1 MKKPPLLPL
10 FLLVLVGF
18 AAWLAYDARTTNQG
32 ERPFAL
38 LEQAREQRAA
48 GNLPLAHAML
58 NRALEQAPGEALAL
72 EILHERAD
80 LCEASGAF
88 QLAMNDYQRIAAA
101 QPDDLVLQQKIAGL
115 YRSMGAIDSANQVWL
130 DLLER
135 QPGNGWFRSQAA
147 LIGQVEWDAEFDA
160 FEEQLL
166 VHLSKSHLQTLRP
179 QLRRLIHL
187 PGTDPATRGGLA
199 ALKAE
204 LPPPAFEIVQL
215 QVPRLR
221 LLNQELRTEFVVSL
235 KSTPNRN
242 NLFAV
247 IDSLY
252 QAGRLTGV
260 VDFGLAAAGFDAFD
274 THPGIVQD
282 LALARNRLERSRAAT
297 LAVNSVQGKDV
308 AWYANFLDGW
318 CEILFDAQNWSQL
331 FNAGDLLGRQALQTP
346 DNKARLG
353 NAYFYKGIAAF
364 ELGQDSDA
372 VLSLRQFI
380 NTRTPGPRADSLGR
394 ALDSLVTSLE
404 RLDRA
409 TEAGNMLVTFSEIE
423 PNYSAR
429 PWLYRADRAADNKAS
444 KLEEANAIA
453 RAMNADPSQTEALLE
468 RFETAGL
475 AGLNENAI
483 SIANLALQSRNNGRW
498 YPTGESKPYVLFA
511 LAEHL
516 MRQGEP
522 AGADIVLQRLLK
534 DLPHFLPALD
544 QRAVAQLV
552 MGNDLGFADALLT
565 RLEISGPD
573 PETQAALRD
582 LSGKLDEDRLPGPLL
597 MRWMRMDP
605 EFTGAIEV
613 TRQLVL
619 DGQDVEAYFTM
630 SNVDRARFT
639 DRDRL
644 MYSDVLVALERF
656 DTILTA
662 TAPISS
668 KGESFVE
675 ANVLRVL
682 AAAKPGNQ
690 QALEAALVALEGQTL
705 AWQPGSDVDRHATLA
720 FDALLQN
727 PKSEA
732 LKRFAELLANAP
744 GVRNAERMNQ
754 AALVEVL
761 SGTPQAAQLWL
772 TRADG
777 LSQDGAPLAG
787 RLLLAVMADQSADI
801 ARAVRDLRREDPEWL
816 SELAPVYL
824 AALEN
829 RFGEARALIEAGL
842 NANATEAR
850 LWLASAA
857 LDAIGG
863 VSASSSNANFTTIEG
878 KHPLLWLGADGT
890 KQLPAIASAPAAAG
904 RRILAILLAS
914 EAPVWKS
921 WSAVSLTDKNLAE
934 LLGPFGT
941 EIQLDLA
948 LEAGQLDMA
957 DLARARVRYAGHVPF
972 WDLFEDLTLQAVGR
986 NNHPDMLQVRRER
999 RAAGVP
1005 PRWGKPASAVEL
1017 ALDASWIAALQGK
1030 SEVAL
1035 EKAQEAAQLDP
1046 MAPAVQLNLARAAAP
1061 LKPAIAQTAYLAYLL
1076 GTPLQ
1081 GPELTQLFGELTA
1094 LGLPLSKAQLDELKA
1109 KYPDAPEP
1117 VLARVALN
1125 MGQPA
1130 EINASL
1136 NTLEAFAKS
1145 HPALDDLS
1153 LGASQAWFDFIVRFS
1168 PERAL
1173 EMAELQLDKN
1183 PRHID
1188 PWVQRATGIDLLGDR
1203 QAALDLLRLTARMS
1217 PAPQVSIALAALLAD
1232 LGGLHEEV
1240 AAALN
1245 TVRRSP
1251 DADQLVDRLE
1261 FIATASLAN
1270 IGADYANQA
1279 IKRMEAL
1286 LNKPELLGIEAPEI
1300 RRRLGIT
1307 LLHRAKPGD
1316 GARAL
1321 EHLLGAESTGKDAL
1335 DRDLLHA
1342 LTHLSRKLDAEI
1354 AKRQATSEN

>member
-10 FLLVLVGF
+10 FLLVLVGI

-38 LEQAREQRAA
+38 LVEARQERTA

-58 NRALEQAPGEALAL
+58 NRALDQAPGEALAL
-72 EILHERAD
+72 EILRERAD
-80 LCEASGAF
+80 LCEASGAY
-88 QLAMNDYQRIAAA
+88 QLALDDYQRIAAV
-101 QPDDLVLQQKIAGL
+101 QPDDLALQQKIAGL
-115 YRSMGAIDSANQVWL
+115 YRSMGATESANEIWL
-130 DLLER
+130 ELLDR

-147 LIGQVEWDAEFDA
+147 MIGQDEWNLEYDA
-160 FEEQLL
+160 FEAQLL
-166 VHLSKSHLQTLRP
+166 VHLSKNQLQSLRP
-179 QLRRLIHL
+179 QLQRLIHL

-199 ALKAE
+199 ALKTQ
-204 LPPPAFEIVQL
+204 LPPVAFEIVQL
-215 QVPRLR
+215 EVPRLR

-260 VDFGLAAAGFDAFD
+260 VDFGLAAMGFDASD
-274 THPGIVQD
+274 THPGVVQD
-282 LALARNRLERSRAAT
+282 LALALNRMERSRAAT

-318 CEILFDAQNWSQL
+318 CEILYGAQNWPQL
-331 FNAGDLLGRQALQTP
+331 FNAGDLLGRQALQAP

-353 NAYFYKGIAAF
+353 NAYYYKGIAAF

-372 VLSLRQFI
+372 VPSLRQFI
-380 NTRTPGPRADSLGR
+380 NTRTPGPRDDSLGR
-394 ALDSLVTSLE
+394 AFDALVTALE

-409 TEAGNMLVTFSEIE
+409 TEAGNMLVTYSEVE

-429 PWLYRADRAADNKAS
+429 PWLYRADRAAENKAS
-444 KLEEANAIA
+444 KLEEANALA
-453 RAMNADPSQTEALLE
+453 RAMNADPAQTDALFE

-483 SIANLALQSRNNGRW
+483 SIANLALQARNNGRW
-498 YPTGESKPYVLFA
+498 YPSGESKPYVLFA
-511 LAEHL
+511 LAEHF

-522 AGADIVLQRLLK
+522 AGADIVLQRLSK
-534 DLPHFLPALD
+534 ELPHFLPAHD

-552 MGNDLGFADALLT
+552 MGNNLGYADALLT

-582 LSGKLDEDRLPGPLL
+582 LSGKLDDDRLPGPLL
-597 MRWMRMDP
+597 MRWMQMDP
-605 EFTGAIEV
+605 DFTGAIEI

-619 DGQDVEAYFTM
+619 GGQDIEAYFTM
-630 SNVDRARFT
+630 SSVDRARFT

-644 MYSDVLVALERF
+644 MYSDVLVSLGRY

-682 AAAKPGNQ
+682 AAAQTGTQKE
-690 QALEAALVALEGQTL
+690 LEAALVALEGQTL
-705 AWQPGSDVDRHATLA
+705 QWTPGSDVDRHATLA
-720 FDALLQN
+720 FQALLQN
-727 PKSEA
+727 PKSAA

-761 SGTPQAAQLWL
+761 DGTSQAAQLWL

-787 RLLLAVMADQSADI
+787 RLLLAVMADQPSDI
-801 ARAVRDLRREDPEWL
+801 ARAVRDLRREKPSWL
-816 SELAPVYL
+816 SDLSPVYL

-829 RFGEARALIEAGL
+829 RFGEARSLIEAGL
-842 NANATEAR
+842 QTNATQAR

-863 VSASSSNANFTTIEG
+863 VTASSANANFTTIEG
-878 KHPLLWLGADGT
+878 KNPLLWLGPDGT
-890 KQLPAIASAPAAAG
+890 QHLPTIASAPAAVG

-914 EAPVWKS
+914 EAPVWKA
-921 WSAVSLTDKNLAE
+921 WSAVSLTDKNLAD
-934 LLGPFGT
+934 LLGPFGV

-957 DLARARVRYAGHVPF
+957 DLARARQRYAGHVPF
-972 WDLFEDLTLQAVGR
+972 WDLYEDLTLQAVGR

-1005 PRWGKPASAVEL
+1005 PRGGKPASAVEL
-1017 ALDASWIAALQGK
+1017 ALDASWVAALQGK
-1030 SEVAL
+1030 TEVAF

-1046 MAPAVQLNLARAAAP
+1046 KAPAVQLNLARSAAP
-1061 LKPAIAQTAYLAYLL
+1061 LKPAIAQAAYLAYLL

-1081 GPELTQLFGELTA
+1081 GSELSDLFGELNT
-1094 LGLPLSKAQLDELKA
+1094 LGLPLTKTQLDDLKS

-1153 LGASQAWFDFIVRFS
+1153 LGASQRWFDFIVRFS

-1173 EMAELQLDKN
+1173 AMAELQLAKN

-1188 PWVQRATGIDLLGDR
+1188 PWVQKAAGIDLLGDR
-1203 QAALDLLRLTARMS
+1203 QAALELLRLTARMS
-1217 PAPQVSIALAALLAD
+1217 PAPQVSLALAALLAD

-1251 DADQLVDRLE
+1251 ESADLVDRLE

-1279 IKRMEAL
+1279 INRMDAL
-1286 LNKPELLGIEAPEI
+1286 LKKPALLGIDAPEI
-1300 RRRLGIT
+1300 QRRLGIT

-1321 EHLLGAESTGKDAL
+1321 EHLLAAESTGKDAL

-1342 LTHLSRKLDAEI
+1342 LTHLARNLDAEI
-1354 AKRQATSEN
+1354 AQRQAKAEN